1 MKKVT
6 SVEEGIKITL
16 AMNEIA
22 DKGNWRIINTDDLV
36 DVIEIDGRTYPFFWW
51 REDSQLRIMK
61 EMEQQIDSVSAK
73 FDVINEAG
81 QGLDKLMYRVFDEA
95 DWLIGSTIK
104 KMMCFSNEKSMNIL
118 ATYHNDKVVLF
129 ELGSTLASGTVN
141 QGRRTVWGKQGMAS
155 DRVVSQKLASSA
167 VYVFTDSNK
176 AEEYNDEVMHLYGLE
191 KDDVMRVS
199 AAYKILAGE
208 TNIEECRETDI
219 RIRKYIKL
227 AKQSAQSGERIIV
240 EEA

>member
-6 SVEEGIKITL
+6 SVEEGVKITL
-16 AMNEIA
+16 AMNEIE
-22 DKGNWRIINTDDLV
+22 DKGNWKLIKTDDLV
-36 DVIEIDGRTYPFFWW
+36 DAIEWNGKRYPFFWW
-51 REDSQLRIMK
+51 REDAQLRTMK
-61 EMEQQIDSVSAK
+61 EMERQIDSVSAK
-73 FDVINEAG
+73 FDVINEAS

-95 DWLIGSTIK
+95 DWLMGCTIE
-104 KMMCFSNEKSMNIL
+104 KMMCFANGKSMNIL
-118 ATYHNDKVVLF
+118 ATYKNKKVVLF
-129 ELGSTLASGTVN
+129 ELGSTLRDGTVN

-167 VYVFTDSNK
+167 VYVFSDSNR

-199 AAYKILAGE
+199 ATYKILAGQ
-208 TNIEECRETDI
+208 TKIEEWNEVDT
-219 RIRKYIKL
+219 RIRKYISL
-227 AKQSAQSGERIIV
+227 AKKSAELGEPVII